1 MDIVQSPREFLE
13 YTHVKTERLDMMLTL
28 KSESDLQ
35 TIRQF
40 KYHETDVLERP
51 QDRIKR
57 ASSLMKATLLD
68 TISGSEAIV
77 IILADNDVKKLRS
90 RVIAVGN
97 ERVMLERGVSI
108 PLASIRDVEFP

>member
-1 MDIVQSPREFLE
+1 MLE
-13 YTHVKTERLDMMLTL
+13 YLTFKLERLDMMLTL
-28 KSESDLQ
+28 KSENDLQ
-35 TIRQF
+35 VIRQF
-40 KYHETDVLERP
+40 KYHEIDVLEKP

-68 TISGSEAIV
+68 TLSGTEAIV
-77 IILADNDVKKLRS
+77 IIQSINNIQKVRS

-108 PLASIRDVEFP
+108 PLASIREVEFL

>member
-1 MDIVQSPREFLE
+1 
-13 YTHVKTERLDMMLTL
+13 MMLTL
-28 KSESDLQ
+28 KSETDLQ

-40 KYHETDVLERP
+40 KYHDTDVLDKP

-57 ASSLMKATLLD
+57 ASSLMKAALLD
-68 TISGSEAIV
+68 TMSGSEAIV
-77 IILADNDVKKLRS
+77 IIQSVNEVNKVRS

-108 PLASIRDVEFP
+108 PLGSIRDVEFP